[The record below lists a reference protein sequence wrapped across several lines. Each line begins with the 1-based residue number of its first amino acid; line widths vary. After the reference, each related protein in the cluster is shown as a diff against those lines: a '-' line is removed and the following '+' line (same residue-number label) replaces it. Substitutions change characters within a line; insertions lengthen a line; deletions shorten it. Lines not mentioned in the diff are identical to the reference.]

1 MDKKIIVAP
10 LHWGLGHAS
19 RCVPIINS
27 LLENNYTP
35 IIASDGNALQ
45 FLKQEFP
52 NLESFELP
60 SYRISYGRN
69 LKLKILFQLPSIV
82 KSVQQEKRIINDFI
96 LKNKD
101 VVGVISDNRFGV
113 RSSLVPSV
121 YLTHQIN
128 VLSGATTFFSSF
140 LHKKIIKKYDE
151 CWIPDTPNS
160 QFSGKL
166 SSVKKQLNYKFI
178 GVLSRLKKE
187 VLEKKIDI
195 LVLLSGPE
203 PNRTLLEKKL
213 ISEFKNDPRNIVF
226 VMGIV
231 AGNQKKWTLGNNT
244 FYNYLLSNALQKIIN
259 SSEIVISRSGYSSIM
274 DFAILTKKV
283 FFIPT
288 ENQPEQEYLAK
299 YLQENGIAP
308 FSKLADFSKEKLLQ
322 VQKMKGLKTEVTHLN
337 SNLFSLFERK

>member
-1 MDKKIIVAP
+1 MEKKVIVAP

-60 SYRISYGRN
+60 SYHISYGRN
-69 LKLKILFQLPSIV
+69 LKLKILSQLPTIV
-82 KSVQQEKRIINDFI
+82 KSVQQEKKIINDFI

-140 LHKKIIKKYDE
+140 LHQKIIKKYDE
-151 CWIPDTPNS
+151 CWIPDTPSS
-160 QFSGKL
+160 QFSGRL
-166 SSVKKQLNYKFI
+166 SSTKKNLNYKFI
-178 GVLSRLKKE
+178 GILSRFKKE

-203 PNRTLLEKKL
+203 PNRTLLETKL
-213 ISEFKNDPRNIVF
+213 ISEFKNDSRNIVF
-226 VMGIV
+226 VLGIV
-231 AGNQKKWTLGNNT
+231 AGKQKKWTLGNNT
-244 FYNYLLSNALQKIIN
+244 FYNYLLSNALQKMIN
-259 SSEIVISRSGYSSIM
+259 SSEIIISRSGYSSIM
-274 DFAILTKKV
+274 DFAILRKKV

-288 ENQPEQEYLAK
+288 ENQPEQVYLAK
-299 YLQENGIAP
+299 YLQENRIAP
-308 FSKLADFSKEKLLQ
+308 FSTIAHFSKEKLLQ
-322 VQKMKGLKTEVTHLN
+322 VQKMKGLKTEATHLKA
-337 SNLFSLFERK
+337 NLFSLFERK

>member
-1 MDKKIIVAP
+1 MKKKVIVAP

-60 SYRISYGRN
+60 SYHISYGRN

-82 KSVQQEKRIINDFI
+82 KSVQQEKKIINNFI

-128 VLSGATTFFSSF
+128 ILSGATTFFSSF
-140 LHKKIIKKYDE
+140 LHQKIIKTYDE
-151 CWIPDTPNS
+151 CWIPDTPDS

-166 SSVKKQLNYKFI
+166 SSVKKLLNHKFI
-178 GVLSRLKKE
+178 GVLSRLKKQ

-203 PNRTLLEKKL
+203 PNRTLLETKL

-226 VMGIV
+226 VLGIV
-231 AGNQKKWTLGNNT
+231 AGKQKKWTLGNNT
-244 FYNYLLSNALQKIIN
+244 FYNYLLSSALQIIIN
-259 SSEIVISRSGYSSIM
+259 ASEIIISRSGYSSIM
-274 DFAILTKKV
+274 DYAILRKKV

-288 ENQPEQEYLAK
+288 ENQSEQAYLAK
-299 YLQENGIAP
+299 YLQVNGIAP
-308 FSKLADFSKEKLLQ
+308 FSTIADFSREKLLQ
-322 VQKMKGLKTEVTHLN
+322 VKKMKGLNTEATHLKA
-337 SNLFSLFERK
+337 NLFSLFERK

>member
-1 MDKKIIVAP
+1 MEKKVIVAP

-35 IIASDGNALQ
+35 IIASDGSALQ

-60 SYRISYGRN
+60 SYHISYGRN
-69 LKLKILFQLPSIV
+69 LKLKILFQFPSMV
-82 KSVQQEKRIINDFI
+82 KSVQQEKKIINDFI

-140 LHKKIIKKYDE
+140 LHQKIIKTYDE
-151 CWIPDTPNS
+151 CWIPDTSDS

-166 SSVKKQLNYKFI
+166 SSTKNLNYKFI
-178 GVLSRLKKE
+178 GVLSRFKKE
-187 VLEKKIDI
+187 VVEKKIDI

-203 PNRTLLEKKL
+203 PNRTLLETKL
-213 ISEFKNDPRNIVF
+213 ISELKNDPRNIVF
-226 VMGIV
+226 VLGIV
-231 AGNQKKWTLGNNT
+231 ADKQKKWTVGNNT
-244 FYNYLLSNALQKIIN
+244 FYNYLLSSTLQKIIN
-259 SSEIVISRSGYSSIM
+259 ASEIIISRSGYSSIM
-274 DFAILTKKV
+274 DFAILRKKV

-288 ENQPEQEYLAK
+288 ENQPEQAYLAK
-299 YLQENGIAP
+299 YLQENRIAP
-308 FSKLADFSKEKLLQ
+308 FSTIADFSKEKLLQ
-322 VQKMKGLKTEVTHLN
+322 VQKMKGLKTEATHLKA
-337 SNLFSLFERK
+337 NLFSLFERK

>member
-1 MDKKIIVAP
+1 M
-10 LHWGLGHAS
+10 
-19 RCVPIINS
+19 PIINS

-60 SYRISYGRN
+60 SYHISYGRN

-82 KSVQQEKRIINDFI
+82 KSVQQEKKIINDFI

-121 YLTHQIN
+121 YLTQQIN
-128 VLSGATTFFSSF
+128 VLSGATTFLAVFF
-140 LHKKIIKKYDE
+140 IKKLLKHTMNVGFLILPILNFLESY
-151 CWIPDTPNS
+151 PPQKN
-160 QFSGKL
+160 
-166 SSVKKQLNYKFI
+166 LNYKFI
-178 GVLSRLKKE
+178 GVLSRFKKE
-187 VLEKKIDI
+187 VVEKKIDI

-203 PNRTLLEKKL
+203 PNRTLLETKL

-226 VMGIV
+226 VLGIV
-231 AGNQKKWTLGNNT
+231 AGKQKKWTLGNNT

-259 SSEIVISRSGYSSIM
+259 SSEIIISRSGYSSIM
-274 DFAILTKKV
+274 DFAILRKKV

-288 ENQPEQEYLAK
+288 ENQPEQVYLAK

-308 FSKLADFSKEKLLQ
+308 FSTIADFSKEKLLQ
-322 VQKMKGLKTEVTHLN
+322 VQKMKGLKTEATHLKA
-337 SNLFSLFERK
+337 NLFSLFERK